1 MSYQSVFKR
10 YEIKYLVT
18 YEQKKMIMREMQ
30 KYMYADKYGKST
42 ICNIYFD
49 TPDFLLIRRS
59 LEHPVY
65 KEKLRLRSYGVAKH
79 DSTTFIEIKKKYK
92 RVVYKRRTEM
102 SENES
107 MRYLC
112 NGEHIADSQIL
123 REVNYFL
130 EHYKDIA
137 PQVVISYNR
146 EAFYSKNDYDFRV
159 TFDDNI
165 LWRNYD
171 LSLCKGIYGTP
182 ILRNDYSLM
191 EIKTG
196 TAIPLWM
203 TNILSENKIYKTSFS
218 KYGNAYVAIMSER
231 ANGGKNML
239 NTLFSGIFSST
250 TETIAVPQFL
260 LCIAVALVIGIFL
273 AAVYSY
279 KTKYTKSFVVT
290 LALLPA
296 VVCVVIM
303 MVNGN
308 VGVGVAVA
316 GAFSLVR
323 FRSVPGTAKEIGTIF
338 LAMGAG
344 LICGMGYLGYAVLFS
359 LILGIAMFILNKV
372 NIGADKRLEQ
382 DRILKITIP
391 EDLNYTGAFD
401 DLFEKYTVKYETV
414 SVRTANMGSL
424 FKLTYNVTL
433 KNPNDEKDFIDD
445 LRCRNGNLEIS
456 MARQEITNNEL

>member
-1 MSYQSVFKR
+1 
-10 YEIKYLVT
+10 
-18 YEQKKMIMREMQ
+18 
-30 KYMYADKYGKST
+30 
-42 ICNIYFD
+42 
-49 TPDFLLIRRS
+49 
-59 LEHPVY
+59 
-65 KEKLRLRSYGVAKH
+65 
-79 DSTTFIEIKKKYK
+79 
-92 RVVYKRRTEM
+92 
-102 SENES
+102 
-107 MRYLC
+107 
-112 NGEHIADSQIL
+112 
-123 REVNYFL
+123 
-130 EHYKDIA
+130 
-137 PQVVISYNR
+137 
-146 EAFYSKNDYDFRV
+146 
-159 TFDDNI
+159 
-165 LWRNYD
+165 
-171 LSLCKGIYGTP
+171 
-182 ILRNDYSLM
+182 
-191 EIKTG
+191 
-196 TAIPLWM
+196 
-203 TNILSENKIYKTSFS
+203 
-218 KYGNAYVAIMSER
+218 
-231 ANGGKNML
+231 ML
-239 NTLFSGIFSST
+239 NTLFSEIFSST
-250 TETIAVPQFL
+250 TQTIAVPQFL

-308 VGVGVAVA
+308 VGAGVAVA

-359 LILGIAMFILNKV
+359 LILGIVILNKL